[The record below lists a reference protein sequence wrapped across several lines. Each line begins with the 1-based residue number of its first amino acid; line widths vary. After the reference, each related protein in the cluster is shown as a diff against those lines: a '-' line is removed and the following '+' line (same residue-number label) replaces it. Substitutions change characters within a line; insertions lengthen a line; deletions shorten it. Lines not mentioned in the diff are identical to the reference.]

1 MTSIFVNLKGYE
13 SVYKNDFIQIHKTW
27 FDFGVMFK
35 YKLEVVVTVSILC
48 GNSYIVRDKG
58 QVAAE
63 KYVYNL
69 NKTIMYDYKTNEVD
83 TWPAGANPAF

>member
-1 MTSIFVNLKGYE
+1 
-13 SVYKNDFIQIHKTW
+13 
-27 FDFGVMFK
+27 MFK

-83 TWPAGANPAF
+83 T